1 MADKTKKKESNTAK
15 IYTPH
20 DAFFKFQ
27 FSSVDRARD
36 FFETYLP
43 KEALKFFQ
51 FDKMQAESSEFIS
64 EKLKKLLSDALFSV
78 PIKGTDAY
86 IYCLCEH
93 QSTAQ
98 ELMMFR
104 FESYKIEIMKK
115 HLDKGN
121 KKLPIILPVLLY
133 QGEDN
138 KVYPYSM
145 DYFDC
150 FEEPEIAKELA
161 SYAVQL
167 VDLSAMSD
175 QEIIDHGKVNLMFQL
190 VMKHARDRNFG
201 KTLLKLIKDNPK
213 FKQSFI
219 VATEDEL
226 KAFFYYV
233 LDQEKGESN
242 SVEIITELDKVAEL
256 GDRLMNLRQYIEKK
270 NQALGE
276 ARGVHIGEDK
286 KAHEMAMMMLKNGE
300 PVDKIAM
307 YSTLPLTEVKKLK
320 SSITH

>member
-1 MADKTKKKESNTAK
+1 MAKKKEPSNTTK

-86 IYCLCEH
+86 IYVLCEH

-233 LDQEKGESN
+233 LDQERGESN

-276 ARGVHIGEDK
+276 ARGEARGEDK
-286 KAHEMAMMMLKNGE
+286 KAHEIALEMLKNSQT
-300 PVDKIAM
+300 VDMVVKC
-307 YSTLPLTEVKKLK
+307 SKLSLTEVKKLK